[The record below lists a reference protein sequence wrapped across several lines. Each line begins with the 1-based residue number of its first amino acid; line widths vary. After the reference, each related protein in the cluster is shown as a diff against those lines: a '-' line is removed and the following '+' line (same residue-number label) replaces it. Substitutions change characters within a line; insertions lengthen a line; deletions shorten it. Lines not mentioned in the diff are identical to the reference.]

1 MDVEEYLSRH
11 EGKIREEISE
21 ILSDVRP
28 LELKRACLHLTKGGK
43 LLRPLL
49 VLASCE
55 AVGGEPS
62 EALEAAAAVEIV
74 HLFTLIHDDIMDESE
89 ERRGV
94 KTVHTVWGVPIAITA
109 GDFLL
114 ARAFEMLGPDPRV
127 STILASS
134 IREVCEGQ
142 AMDVLMSQRLP
153 SVTEAEYLK
162 MVEKKTGSLMSAAA
176 QIGAVIGGGK
186 PGEVKTLSEYG
197 RLLGISFQIRDDVL
211 SLGIA
216 SRVGKSTDSDIR
228 LGKPSLPI
236 LKAVKAGGIFS
247 KIGRRDLTDRE
258 IEEIK
263 KRMERAGILEECNRK
278 ARSFAERAK
287 RLLSGLRENPG
298 RSFLLSLAEYAVA
311 REK

>member
-1 MDVEEYLSRH
+1 MDVQEYLSRY
-11 EGKIREEISE
+11 ERRIREEISKG
-21 ILSDVRP
+21 LSRIQP
-28 LELKRACLHLTKGGK
+28 PELKEACLHLTKGGK

-55 AVGGEPS
+55 AVGGKPLR
-62 EALEAAAAVEIV
+62 ALRAAAAVEIV

-89 ERRGV
+89 ERRGL
-94 KTVHTVWGVPIAITA
+94 KTVHTVWGIPIAITA

-114 ARAFEMLGPDPRV
+114 ARAFEMLGSGSPA

-134 IREVCEGQ
+134 IQEVCEGQ
-142 AMDVLMSQRLP
+142 AMDVLMSRRLS

-162 MVEKKTGSLMSAAA
+162 MVEKKTGSLMAAA
-176 QIGAVIGGGK
+176 VQIGAMMGEGK
-186 PGEVKTLSEYG
+186 PEEVKALSKYG

-211 SLGIA
+211 SLGIIGQ
-216 SRVGKSTDSDIR
+216 VGKSTDSDIR

-236 LKAVKAGGIFS
+236 LKAVKAGGVFL
-247 KIGRRDLTDRE
+247 KIGKRDLTASE

-263 KRMERAGILEECNRK
+263 KHMERAGILEECTEIAK
-278 ARSFAERAK
+278 DFAERAK
-287 RLLSGLRENPG
+287 RSLSGLREG
-298 RSFLLSLAEYAVA
+298 RGKSVLLSLVEHAVA